1 MRGNRVRGAG
11 RRPGVVEGADASH
24 RPERRS
30 YHARDAAGVQ
40 ARDPMRTVTAV
51 CLCLAAASTSA
62 LAQDVPRPAS
72 DDSASLAAVAA
83 VVDVFRRSGDAFWPG
98 YDLSTQPFLVY
109 HPDQWAVLVNPRGA
123 AAGYVPYPASWPA
136 LGAPALL
143 RTGPIEG
150 FAGQLVFDYP
160 SGDTTVVAVPIL
172 TETARQLGSPWR
184 YLFAFITHEAFHQFQ
199 RSAFREID
207 TPAEEA
213 YPILDARNNALAAL
227 EMHVLRDAALAAE
240 ARDTATARHLAALF
254 AAVRHARWQRASA
267 SVREYERAKEITE
280 GTAKYVETRAVA
292 ALAARCRSRNAT
304 AAGECPWFDTLTA
317 GRYLAADFTS
327 RFTAGALRP
336 GDVPRNRIYPV
347 AATVGLLLDFFGVP
361 WKAATASA
369 ADSFTTAG
377 LLDSSL
383 HLSPVRLGTLERE
396 AERRYGFAAILATSE
411 RLVAEYH
418 GEYQRALT
426 AFEAQPG
433 FRVEVQLPASS
444 TSRSRSSTGARW
456 AVNEGRTVLSERFVV
471 YTLRRPAGEL
481 FLKVE
486 GRSLLDETVEG
497 GQRRITFYVPDVARM
512 EADGTPL
519 SPGAQGGRRFASLRI
534 ETPGFSLQT
543 ALRGTLAVRGRTVS
557 IRLER
562 AGP

>member
-1 MRGNRVRGAG
+1 MRAL
-11 RRPGVVEGADASH
+11 
-24 RPERRS
+24 
-30 YHARDAAGVQ
+30 
-40 ARDPMRTVTAV
+40 TTT
-51 CLCLAAASTSA
+51 CLCLAAASAPA

-72 DDSASLAAVAA
+72 EDSASLAAVAA
-83 VVDVFRRSGDAFWPG
+83 VVDVFRQSHDAFWPG

-109 HPDQWAVLVNPRGA
+109 HADQWAVLVNRRGA
-123 AAGYVPYPASWPA
+123 AAGFVPYPSQWPA
-136 LGAPALL
+136 LRAPALL

-160 SGDTTVVAVPIL
+160 AGDTTVVAVPIL

-184 YLFAFITHEAFHQFQ
+184 YLFAFIAHEAFHQFQ
-199 RSAFREID
+199 HAAFREID
-207 TPAEEA
+207 IPAEEA

-227 EMHVLRDAALAAE
+227 EMHILRDAGLAAE
-240 ARDTATARHLAALF
+240 ARDTATARHLAGMF
-254 AAVRHARWQRASA
+254 VAVRHARWERTGESL
-267 SVREYERAKEITE
+267 REYERAKEITE

-292 ALAARCRSRNAT
+292 ALAALCRSRNA
-304 AAGECPWFDTLTA
+304 ADAGECPWFDTLTA
-317 GRYLAADFTS
+317 GRYLAADFTT
-327 RFTAGALRP
+327 RFTDGALRP

-347 AATVGLLLDFFGVP
+347 AATVGILLDFFGVA
-361 WKAATASA
+361 WKAAAASA

-377 LLDSSL
+377 LLESSL
-383 HLSPVRLGTLERE
+383 HLSPARLGVLERE
-396 AERRYGFAAILATSE
+396 AEWRYGFAAILATSE
-411 RLVAEYH
+411 RLVTEYA
-418 GEYQRALT
+418 GEYQRALA

-433 FRVEVQLPASS
+433 FRVEVQLPASG

-456 AVNEGRTVLSERFVV
+456 AVDEGRTVLSERFVV

-486 GRSLLDETVEG
+486 GRSLLDAIVEG
-497 GQRRITFYVPDVARM
+497 RQRRITFYVPDLARL
-512 EADGTPL
+512 EVGGTAL
-519 SPGAQGGRRFASLRI
+519 SPGADGERSFTALLI

-543 ALRGTLAVRGRTVS
+543 AMGGTLTIRGRSVS